1 MERPISLC
9 VCFGDISCLER
20 SFPST
25 VATKQLL
32 AFKLQAYPETHLML
46 SMLLLTTSQSLSL
59 LWLALIMLLL
69 IPYIFSTSLAS
80 VTLSSQQTQI
90 QPQSPSKQQP
100 FDTWPS
106 LPPVSAIANFTYR
119 LHRAGICLYSTFCNS
134 KGVAMFP
141 SY

>member
-32 AFKLQAYPETHLML
+32 AFKLQAYPETNLML

-100 FDTWPS
+100 FDTLPS

-134 KGVAMFP
+134 KGVAKFP